1 MFVLSGT
8 LRYWTD
14 ERDVHER
21 ALDRVVFE
29 FEETWEPSLIVEE
42 IYVAELDGLRVRLS
56 EFAGGMGELSMS
68 GRAIKVEGFRHA
80 ALVDWVIHAGGGALP
95 QADMIDRAL
104 ED

>member
-1 MFVLSGT
+1 MPTEAFYPG
-8 LRYWTD
+8 
-14 ERDVHER
+14 RDAMPMPPVPH
-21 ALDRVVFE
+21 
-29 FEETWEPSLIVEE
+29 TPLIVG
-42 IYVAELDGLRVRLS
+42 VTSHRNLVPAELDGLRVRLS